1 MKSLKNL
8 EEAISHKSEDLTN
21 LYIGNKFNDMVKI
34 LSEIDGMTAKCT
46 EAIEPDFYT
55 SVYSLD
61 EIINALKMIRE
72 QYTVIDGKMSLYHIA
87 EAMMELQRADL
98 EKYFFNECLK
108 KLDDIVK

>member
-1 MKSLKNL
+1 MKNLKNL

-21 LYIGNKFNDMVKI
+21 LYIGNKFNDIVEM
-34 LSEIDGMTAKCT
+34 LSEIDSMTSADADT
-46 EAIEPDFYT
+46 NVF
-55 SVYSLD
+55 SLD

-72 QYTVIDGKMSLYHIA
+72 QYTVVDGKMSQYHIL
-87 EAMMELQRADL
+87 EAIMELQRSDL

>member
-1 MKSLKNL
+1 MKNLKNL
-8 EEAISHKSEDLTN
+8 EEAISHKAEDLTN
-21 LYIGNKFNDMVKI
+21 LFINCKFNDMVKM

-46 EAIEPDFYT
+46 IEPDFYT
-55 SVYSLD
+55 SVFSLD

-72 QYTVIDGKMSLYHIA
+72 HYTVIDGKMSLYHIV
-87 EAMMELQRADL
+87 EAMLELQRADL